1 MAALTPTQVV
11 NTEFSGDYKLKIFT
25 VTPEADGDTID
36 MSTYFSTIVGVVAYL
51 TAGLDANLTLL
62 IPSFSGT
69 DITIAQKKA
78 DGATAASDWTSASI
92 TLWVAGKLNSN
103 SGS

>member
-1 MAALTPTQVV
+1 MAALTPTLSKR
-11 NTEFSGDYKLKIFT
+11 TEFAGDQKILIFT

-36 MSTYFSTIVGVVAYL
+36 LSSYFSTIYGVIGYL

-69 DITIAQKKA
+69 TVTIAQKKA
-78 DGATAASDWTSASI
+78 DGATAASDWTGASI
-92 TLWVAGKLNSN
+92 TLWVLGEA
-103 SGS
+103 SGV